1 MWVLGIP
8 VILLSLAGF
17 GSWAVRGSTSLDAVA
32 VSSLAGALTVMGIF
46 GSLHLFVAVP
56 RPLTLPTALAGC
68 VLLLRARGRL
78 RIDARDL
85 SRVLAFTLLVVAA
98 YRTAAIPSRLGRGPL
113 LHYDAFLYHGGLVEW
128 FAHAPLPVGLGLLH
142 SRFGFNPGI
151 VQLMA
156 AFRAP
161 DGSWSH
167 HLLVEAS
174 VVTIGLL
181 LTLRAFVAARDSS
194 APASAGFILGLLL
207 FSLGFLLATAPRAG
221 TDLAAAITAVAAVA
235 AAVVVRSHHD
245 PDRSEAWLGVLV
257 MLIALAVMQKASMV
271 GVVTLLAAPFSQR
284 SAVPRGAWFRPAV
297 LIPAMLAGL
306 SGAIWLLR
314 SFLISGCLAYPFGL
328 SCRDVAW
335 GIGAPTAAIESGVI
349 RSWARTGTSGGSV
362 ETFDMSWLPG
372 WFGSYLSGHSL
383 ALVGFVVAG
392 LVAFVLARV
401 LLRATG
407 EPSGSGFGGLVA
419 VHLLATF
426 LIWFLGAPDPR
437 FAIHLHIT
445 ISALLASSLLAA
457 WTATGRGPSP
467 IMRRPVSLRRV
478 ALLAGATAVTISL
491 LEMNDGPTFPV
502 SGAID
507 VEYDERFAPV
517 VPRQVGDRTQVE
529 EWKFRVPLQGDQCGS
544 TIPCTPAPGDFDVSV
559 NGRRITLFSRD

>member
-1 MWVLGIP
+1 MWILGTP

-17 GSWAVRGSTSLDAVA
+17 GSWAVRGSTSLDALA
-32 VSSLAGALTVMGIF
+32 ASSLAGALTVMGIV

-56 RPLTLPTALAGC
+56 RSLTLPTAFTGC

-78 RIDARDL
+78 RVDVRDL

-98 YRTAAIPSRLGRGPL
+98 YRIAAIPSRLGRGPL

-128 FAHAPLPVGLGLLH
+128 FEHAPLPLGLGLLH

-181 LTLRAFVAARDSS
+181 LTLRAFLAARDSS
-194 APASAGFILGLLL
+194 APAAGFILGLLL

-245 PDRSEAWLGVLV
+245 SDRSEPWLGVLV
-257 MLIALAVMQKASMV
+257 MLVALAIMQKASMV

-284 SAVPRGAWFRPAV
+284 SSVQRDAWVRPVV
-297 LIPAMLAGL
+297 LIPTMLAGL
-306 SGAIWLLR
+306 SGAVWLLR
-314 SFLISGCLAYPFGL
+314 SFLMSGCLAYPIGL
-328 SCRDVAW
+328 TCRDVAW
-335 GIGAPTAAIESGVI
+335 GIGAEAAAIESGVI
-349 RSWARTGTSGGSV
+349 RSWARTGSTGGSL

-383 ALVGFVVAG
+383 ALVGFLVVG
-392 LVAFVLARV
+392 IVVFLVGRV
-401 LLRATG
+401 LPRAPS
-407 EPSGSGFGGLVA
+407 EPLQRGFGGLVA

-426 LIWFLGAPDPR
+426 VIWFLGAPDPR

-445 ISALLASSLLAA
+445 VSALLASSVLAA

-467 IMRRPVSLRRV
+467 IMLRPVSRRRV
-478 ALLAGATAVTISL
+478 ALLAGAIAVTISL
-491 LEMNDGPTFPV
+491 IEVNEGPTFPV

-507 VEYDERFAPV
+507 TRFDERFVPV
-517 VPRQVGDRTQVE
+517 VPQQIGDRTEVE
-529 EWKFRVPLQGDQCGS
+529 EWKFLVPLQGDQCGNS
-544 TIPCTPAPGDFDVSV
+544 IPCTPAPGDFDVSV
-559 NGRRITLFSRD
+559 SGRRITLSSRD